1 MILRPHF
8 NNLHTVGGVLDL
20 NVPGKCMVKKVTECE
35 MQENV
40 MHNTIK

>member
-8 NNLHTVGGVLDL
+8 NNLLTVGGVLDV
-20 NVPGKCMVKKVTECE
+20 NVPGKCMVKKVPKCE

-40 MHNTIK
+40 MNDTIK